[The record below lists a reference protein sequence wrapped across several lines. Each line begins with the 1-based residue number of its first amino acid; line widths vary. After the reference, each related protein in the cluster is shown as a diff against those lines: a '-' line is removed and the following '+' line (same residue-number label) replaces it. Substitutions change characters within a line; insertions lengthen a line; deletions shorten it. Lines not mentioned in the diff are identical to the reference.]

1 MENYFGDANYSFSL
15 KHAAIIDRSQRAG
28 QQVCVS
34 ILSCPDYVAHHRN
47 DSTIEQVNGN
57 IPLKTQQRIQ
67 FAEACFPGTKVRV
80 LFADSEILHK
90 GKISDEGNFMRA
102 LETSK
107 LRVATK
113 YGGRIETSSFFELAG
128 GRQNFEVLTD
138 YFYER
143 LLEAVQGGGSLSR
156 MLQDEVSRTLQNLS
170 AREVLDLPS
179 RQELGSRILKN
190 SFAEFLAIGELL
202 RSESSPDGTSAHT
215 IIFDASRVT
224 SMLNEGYRFGS
235 ELRPG
240 LAPLPLIL
248 ANPHP
253 TV

>member
-1 MENYFGDANYSFSL
+1 
-15 KHAAIIDRSQRAG
+15 
-28 QQVCVS
+28 
-34 ILSCPDYVAHHRN
+34 
-47 DSTIEQVNGN
+47 
-57 IPLKTQQRIQ
+57 
-67 FAEACFPGTKVRV
+67 
-80 LFADSEILHK
+80 
-90 GKISDEGNFMRA
+90 MRA

-170 AREVLDLPS
+170 ARGVLDLPS
-179 RQELGSRILKN
+179 REELGSRLLKN
-190 SFAEFLAIGELL
+190 SFAEFLVIGELL
-202 RSESSPDGTSAHT
+202 RSESSPDGTSAHA
-215 IIFDASRVT
+215 IIFDSSRVT
-224 SMLNEGYRFGS
+224 GMLNEGYRFGS